1 MKIVIDGMGGDN
13 APMAPVEGACMAVKE
28 YGIDIVITGDKDQ
41 LKAELSK
48 YDCDKTKIEIVHTS
62 QVITNDEKPV
72 VAIRRK
78 TDSSMVVALNMVKK
92 KEADAMV
99 SAGSTGAL
107 LSGGVFVIKRIKGIS
122 RPCICTAIPTMD
134 GSVSLLSDTGANVD
148 RDAQQLLDFAAMTNI
163 YAKRVMNIEKPRVA
177 LANIGTEEGKGND
190 LVKTAFDLLKDRDDM
205 NFIGNMETREI
216 LNGVCDV
223 VVCDGFI
230 GNIIVKTLEGTVLS
244 LFKKIKESI
253 MSSTKSKIGVLL
265 MKDSLRGLKDSL
277 DYSSHGGAPFL
288 GVEGGLIKAHG
299 SSDARAIKNA
309 IRQAIQFVD
318 GNVVEEIR
326 AYISSDQEKAENK

>member
-28 YGIDIVITGDKDQ
+28 YGVDIVITGDKDQ
-41 LKAELSK
+41 LEAELAK
-48 YDCDKTKIEIVHTS
+48 HDFDKSKIEIVHTT
-62 QVITNDEKPV
+62 QIITNDEKPV
-72 VAIRRK
+72 AAIRRK
-78 TDSSMVVALNMVKK
+78 TDSSMVVALNMVKN

-107 LSGGVFVIKRIKGIS
+107 LSGGVFVIKRIKGIT

-134 GSVSLLSDTGANVD
+134 GGVSLLSDTGANVD
-148 RDAQQLLDFAAMTNI
+148 CNGQQLVDFAAMSNI
-163 YAKRVMNIEKPRVA
+163 YAKRVMKIDNPRIA
-177 LANIGTEEGKGND
+177 LANIGTEEGKGNE
-190 LVKTAFDLLKDRDDM
+190 LLKTTYDLLKDRKDM

-223 VVCDGFI
+223 VICDGFI
-230 GNIIVKTLEGTVLS
+230 GNVIVKTLEGTVLS
-244 LFKKIKESI
+244 LFKKMKETI
-253 MSSTKSKIGVLL
+253 MSSTKAKIGALL
-265 MKDSLRGLKDSL
+265 MKDSLKGLKDSL

-318 GNVVEEIR
+318 GNVVEEIK
-326 AYISSDQEKAENK
+326 AYISSGKENEDK

>member
-28 YGIDIVITGDKDQ
+28 YGVDIVITGDKDQ
-41 LKAELSK
+41 LEAELAK
-48 YDCDKTKIEIVHTS
+48 HDCDKSKIEIVHTT
-62 QVITNDEKPV
+62 QIITNDEKPV
-72 VAIRRK
+72 AAIRRK
-78 TDSSMVVALNMVKK
+78 IDSSMVVALNMVKN

-134 GSVSLLSDTGANVD
+134 GGVSLLSDTGANVD
-148 RDAQQLLDFAAMTNI
+148 CNGQQLVDFAAMSNI
-163 YAKRVMNIEKPRVA
+163 YAKRVMKIDNPRIA
-177 LANIGTEEGKGND
+177 LANIGTEEGKGNE
-190 LVKTAFDLLKDRDDM
+190 LLKTTYDLLKDRKDM

-223 VVCDGFI
+223 VICDGFI
-230 GNIIVKTLEGTVLS
+230 GNVIVKTLEGTVLS
-244 LFKKIKESI
+244 LFKKMKETI
-253 MSSTKSKIGVLL
+253 MSSTKAKIGALL
-265 MKDSLRGLKDSL
+265 MKDSLKGLKDSL

-318 GNVVEEIR
+318 GNVVEEIKV
-326 AYISSDQEKAENK
+326 YISSGKENEDK

>member
-78 TDSSMVVALNMVKK
+78 TDSSMVVALNMVKN

-122 RPCICTAIPTMD
+122 RPCICTAVPTMD
-134 GSVSLLSDTGANVD
+134 GGVSLLSDTGANVD
-148 RDAQQLLDFAAMTNI
+148 CDAQQLLDFAAMTNI

-205 NFIGNMETREI
+205 NFIFLKSDRTVPSRVFTMILPIKPSHTTTSQTPLSISLVSILPIKFISSLSFSRSKAVFTR
-216 LNGVCDV
+216 
-223 VVCDGFI
+223 
-230 GNIIVKTLEGTVLS
+230 
-244 LFKKIKESI
+244 
-253 MSSTKSKIGVLL
+253 SKIGALL

-299 SSDARAIKNA
+299 R
-309 IRQAIQFVD
+309 FL
-318 GNVVEEIR
+318 
-326 AYISSDQEKAENK
+326 YLLEK

>member
-28 YGIDIVITGDKDQ
+28 YGVDIVITGDKDQ
-41 LKAELSK
+41 LEAELAK
-48 YDCDKTKIEIVHTS
+48 HDCDKSKIEIVHTT
-62 QVITNDEKPV
+62 QIITNDEKPV
-72 VAIRRK
+72 AAIRRK
-78 TDSSMVVALNMVKK
+78 TDSSMVVALNMVKN

-134 GSVSLLSDTGANVD
+134 GGVSLLSDTGANVD
-148 RDAQQLLDFAAMTNI
+148 CNGQQLVDFAAMSNI
-163 YAKRVMNIEKPRVA
+163 YAKRVMKIDNPRIA
-177 LANIGTEEGKGND
+177 LANIGTEEGKGNE
-190 LVKTAFDLLKDRDDM
+190 LLKTTYDLLKDRKDM

-223 VVCDGFI
+223 VICDGFI
-230 GNIIVKTLEGTVLS
+230 GNVIVKTLEGTVLS
-244 LFKKIKESI
+244 LFKKMKETI
-253 MSSTKSKIGVLL
+253 MSSTKAKIGALL
-265 MKDSLRGLKDSL
+265 MKDSLRGFKDSL

-318 GNVVEEIR
+318 GNVVEEIK
-326 AYISSDQEKAENK
+326 AYISSGKENEDK

>member
-28 YGIDIVITGDKDQ
+28 YGVDIVITGDKDQ
-41 LKAELSK
+41 LEAELAK
-48 YDCDKTKIEIVHTS
+48 HDCDKSKIEIVHTT
-62 QVITNDEKPV
+62 QIITNDEKPV
-72 VAIRRK
+72 AAIRRK
-78 TDSSMVVALNMVKK
+78 TDSSMVVALNMVKN

-134 GSVSLLSDTGANVD
+134 GGVSLLSDTGANVD
-148 RDAQQLLDFAAMTNI
+148 CNGQQLVDFAAMSNI
-163 YAKRVMNIEKPRVA
+163 YAKRVMRIDNPRIA
-177 LANIGTEEGKGND
+177 LANIGTEEGKGNE
-190 LVKTAFDLLKDRDDM
+190 LLKTTYDLLKDRKDM

-223 VVCDGFI
+223 VICDGFI
-230 GNIIVKTLEGTVLS
+230 GNVIVKTLEGTVLS
-244 LFKKIKESI
+244 LFKKMKETI
-253 MSSTKSKIGVLL
+253 MSSTKAKIGALL
-265 MKDSLRGLKDSL
+265 MKDSLKGLKDSL

-318 GNVVEEIR
+318 GNVVEEIK
-326 AYISSDQEKAENK
+326 AYISSGKENEDK

>member
-28 YGIDIVITGDKDQ
+28 YGVDIVITGDKDQ
-41 LKAELSK
+41 LEAELAK
-48 YDCDKTKIEIVHTS
+48 HDCDKSKIEIVHTT
-62 QVITNDEKPV
+62 QIITNDEKPV
-72 VAIRRK
+72 AAIRRK
-78 TDSSMVVALNMVKK
+78 TDSSMVVALNMVKN

-134 GSVSLLSDTGANVD
+134 GGVSLLSDTGANVD
-148 RDAQQLLDFAAMTNI
+148 CNGQQLVDFAAMSNI
-163 YAKRVMNIEKPRVA
+163 YAKRVMKIDNPRIA
-177 LANIGTEEGKGND
+177 LANIGTEEGKGNE
-190 LVKTAFDLLKDRDDM
+190 LLKTTYDLLKDREDM

-223 VVCDGFI
+223 VICDGFI
-230 GNIIVKTLEGTVLS
+230 GNVIVKTLEGTVLS
-244 LFKKIKESI
+244 LFKKMKETI
-253 MSSTKSKIGVLL
+253 MSSTKAKIGALL
-265 MKDSLRGLKDSL
+265 MKDSLKGLKDSL

-326 AYISSDQEKAENK
+326 AYISSGKENEDK

>member
-28 YGIDIVITGDKDQ
+28 YGVDIVITGDKDQ
-41 LKAELSK
+41 LEAELAK
-48 YDCDKTKIEIVHTS
+48 HDCDKSKIEIVHTT
-62 QVITNDEKPV
+62 QIITNDEKPV
-72 VAIRRK
+72 AAIRRK
-78 TDSSMVVALNMVKK
+78 TDSSMVVALNMVKN

-134 GSVSLLSDTGANVD
+134 GGVSLLSDTGANVD
-148 RDAQQLLDFAAMTNI
+148 CNGQQLVDFAAMSNI
-163 YAKRVMNIEKPRVA
+163 YAKRVMKIYNPRIA
-177 LANIGTEEGKGND
+177 LANIGTEEGKGNE
-190 LVKTAFDLLKDRDDM
+190 LLKTTYDLLKDRKDM

-223 VVCDGFI
+223 VICDGFI
-230 GNIIVKTLEGTVLS
+230 GNVIVKTLEGTVLS
-244 LFKKIKESI
+244 LFKKMKETI
-253 MSSTKSKIGVLL
+253 MSSTKAKIGALL
-265 MKDSLRGLKDSL
+265 MKDSLKGLKDSL

-309 IRQAIQFVD
+309 IRQAIEFVD
-318 GNVVEEIR
+318 GNVVEEIK
-326 AYISSDQEKAENK
+326 AYISSGKENEDK

>member
-28 YGIDIVITGDKDQ
+28 YGVDIVITGDKDQ
-41 LKAELSK
+41 LEAELAK
-48 YDCDKTKIEIVHTS
+48 HDCDKSKIEIVHTT
-62 QVITNDEKPV
+62 QIITNDEKPV
-72 VAIRRK
+72 AAIRRK
-78 TDSSMVVALNMVKK
+78 TDSSMVVALNMVKN

-134 GSVSLLSDTGANVD
+134 GGVSLLSDTGANVD
-148 RDAQQLLDFAAMTNI
+148 CNGQQLVDFAAMSNI
-163 YAKRVMNIEKPRVA
+163 YAKRVMKIDNPRIA
-177 LANIGTEEGKGND
+177 LANIGTEEGKGNE
-190 LVKTAFDLLKDRDDM
+190 LLKTTYDLLKDREDM

-223 VVCDGFI
+223 VICDGFI
-230 GNIIVKTLEGTVLS
+230 GNVIVKTLEGTVLS
-244 LFKKIKESI
+244 LFKKMKETI
-253 MSSTKSKIGVLL
+253 MSSTKTKIGALL
-265 MKDSLRGLKDSL
+265 MKDSLKGLKDSL

-326 AYISSDQEKAENK
+326 AYISSGKENEDK

>member
-28 YGIDIVITGDKDQ
+28 YGVDIVITGDKDQ
-41 LKAELSK
+41 LEAELAK
-48 YDCDKTKIEIVHTS
+48 HDCDKSKIEIVHTT
-62 QVITNDEKPV
+62 QIITNDEKPV
-72 VAIRRK
+72 AAIRRK
-78 TDSSMVVALNMVKK
+78 TDSSMVVALNMVKN

-107 LSGGVFVIKRIKGIS
+107 LSGGVFVIKRIKGIT

-134 GSVSLLSDTGANVD
+134 GGVSLLSDTGANVD
-148 RDAQQLLDFAAMTNI
+148 CNGQQLVDFAAMSNI
-163 YAKRVMNIEKPRVA
+163 YAKRVMKIDNPRIA
-177 LANIGTEEGKGND
+177 LANIGTEEGKGNE
-190 LVKTAFDLLKDRDDM
+190 LLKTTYDLLKDREDM

-223 VVCDGFI
+223 VICDGFI
-230 GNIIVKTLEGTVLS
+230 GNVIVKTLEGTVLS
-244 LFKKIKESI
+244 LFKKMKETI
-253 MSSTKSKIGVLL
+253 MSSTKAKIGALL
-265 MKDSLRGLKDSL
+265 MKDSLKGLKDSL

-318 GNVVEEIR
+318 GNVVEEIK
-326 AYISSDQEKAENK
+326 AYISSGKENEDK

>member
-28 YGIDIVITGDKDQ
+28 YGVDIVITGDKDQ
-41 LKAELSK
+41 LEAELAK
-48 YDCDKTKIEIVHTS
+48 HDCDKSKIEIVHTT
-62 QVITNDEKPV
+62 QIITNDEKPV
-72 VAIRRK
+72 AAIRRK
-78 TDSSMVVALNMVKK
+78 TDSSMVVALNMVKN

-134 GSVSLLSDTGANVD
+134 GGVSLLSDTGANVD
-148 RDAQQLLDFAAMTNI
+148 CNGQQLVDFAAMSNI
-163 YAKRVMNIEKPRVA
+163 YAKRVMKIDNPRIA
-177 LANIGTEEGKGND
+177 LANIGTEEGKGNE
-190 LVKTAFDLLKDRDDM
+190 LLKTTYDLLKDRKDM

-223 VVCDGFI
+223 VICDGFI
-230 GNIIVKTLEGTVLS
+230 GNVIVKTLEGTVLS
-244 LFKKIKESI
+244 LFKKMKETI
-253 MSSTKSKIGVLL
+253 MSSTKAKIGALL
-265 MKDSLRGLKDSL
+265 MKDSLKGLKDSL

-309 IRQAIQFVD
+309 IRQAIQFVA
-318 GNVVEEIR
+318 GNVVEEIK
-326 AYISSDQEKAENK
+326 AYISSGKENEDK

>member
-28 YGIDIVITGDKDQ
+28 YGVDIVITGDKDQ
-41 LKAELSK
+41 LEAELAK
-48 YDCDKTKIEIVHTS
+48 HDCDKSKIEIVHTT
-62 QVITNDEKPV
+62 QIITNDEKPV
-72 VAIRRK
+72 AAIRRK
-78 TDSSMVVALNMVKK
+78 TDSSMVVALNMVKN

-134 GSVSLLSDTGANVD
+134 GGVSLLSDTGANVD
-148 RDAQQLLDFAAMTNI
+148 CNGQQLVDFAAMSNI
-163 YAKRVMNIEKPRVA
+163 YAKRVMKIDNPRIA
-177 LANIGTEEGKGND
+177 LANIGTEEGKGNE
-190 LVKTAFDLLKDRDDM
+190 LLKTTYDLLKDREDM

-223 VVCDGFI
+223 VICDGFI
-230 GNIIVKTLEGTVLS
+230 GNVIVKTLEGTVLS
-244 LFKKIKESI
+244 LFKKMKETI
-253 MSSTKSKIGVLL
+253 MSSTKAKIGALL
-265 MKDSLRGLKDSL
+265 MKDSLKGLKDSL

-318 GNVVEEIR
+318 GNVVEEIK
-326 AYISSDQEKAENK
+326 AYISSGKENEDK

>member
-28 YGIDIVITGDKDQ
+28 YGVDIVITGDKDQ
-41 LKAELSK
+41 LEAELAK
-48 YDCDKTKIEIVHTS
+48 HDCDKSKIEIVHTT
-62 QVITNDEKPV
+62 QIITNDEKPV
-72 VAIRRK
+72 AAIRRK
-78 TDSSMVVALNMVKK
+78 TDSSMVVALNMVKN

-107 LSGGVFVIKRIKGIS
+107 LSGGVFVIKRIKGIT

-134 GSVSLLSDTGANVD
+134 GGVSLLSDTGANVD
-148 RDAQQLLDFAAMTNI
+148 CNGQQLVDFAAMSNI
-163 YAKRVMNIEKPRVA
+163 YAKRVMKIDNPRIA
-177 LANIGTEEGKGND
+177 LANIGTEEGKGNE
-190 LVKTAFDLLKDRDDM
+190 LLKTTYDLLKDRKDM

-223 VVCDGFI
+223 VICDGFI
-230 GNIIVKTLEGTVLS
+230 GNVIVKTLEGTVLS
-244 LFKKIKESI
+244 LFKKMKETI
-253 MSSTKSKIGVLL
+253 MSSTKAKIGALL
-265 MKDSLRGLKDSL
+265 MKDSLKGLKDSL

-318 GNVVEEIR
+318 GNVVEEIK
-326 AYISSDQEKAENK
+326 AYISSGKENEDK

>member
-28 YGIDIVITGDKDQ
+28 YGVDIVITGDKDQ
-41 LKAELSK
+41 LEAELAK
-48 YDCDKTKIEIVHTS
+48 HDCDKSKIEIVHTT
-62 QVITNDEKPV
+62 QIITNDEKPV
-72 VAIRRK
+72 AAIRRK
-78 TDSSMVVALNMVKK
+78 TDSSMVVALNMVKN

-134 GSVSLLSDTGANVD
+134 GGVSLLSDTGANVD
-148 RDAQQLLDFAAMTNI
+148 CNGQQLVDFAAMSNI
-163 YAKRVMNIEKPRVA
+163 YAKRVMKIDNPRIA
-177 LANIGTEEGKGND
+177 LANIGTEEGKGNE
-190 LVKTAFDLLKDRDDM
+190 LLKTTYDLLKDRKDM

-223 VVCDGFI
+223 VICDGFI
-230 GNIIVKTLEGTVLS
+230 GNVIVKTLEGTVLS
-244 LFKKIKESI
+244 LFKKMKETI
-253 MSSTKSKIGVLL
+253 MSSTKAKIGALL

-318 GNVVEEIR
+318 GNVVEEIK
-326 AYISSDQEKAENK
+326 AYISSGKENEDK